1 MDDDEE
7 GGKDLDFDL
16 DDEIEKGPLL
26 SFPWE
31 HYIFKFKVKTMVF

>member
-16 DDEIEKGPLL
+16 DDEIEKGVLL
-26 SFPWE
+26 NLASKQYF
-31 HYIFKFKVKTMVF
+31 FS